1 MYIYKVEIL
10 DAFPFSAYRAL
21 EPIPYFLKNK
31 EGGGRGV
38 ICKTRCFE
46 GKR

>member
-21 EPIPYFLKNK
+21 EPIHYFYNKLKIGG
-31 EGGGRGV
+31 EGGYVQRKKGP
-38 ICKTRCFE
+38 
-46 GKR
+46 